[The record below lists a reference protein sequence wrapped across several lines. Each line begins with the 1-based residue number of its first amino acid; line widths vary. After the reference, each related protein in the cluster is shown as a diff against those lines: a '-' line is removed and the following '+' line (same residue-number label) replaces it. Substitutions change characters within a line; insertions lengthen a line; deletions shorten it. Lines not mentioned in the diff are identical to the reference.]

1 MASFADI
8 LVAVDTGPT
17 TATRLDVALA
27 LAQRHDAHVTGLH
40 ALRPIAVPGYIAAQ
54 IPDSAQQIRDAADR
68 STVAAAKSAFDSAI
82 ARSGFPS
89 DRTEWRSVKS
99 DPTRAVAEHG
109 RYADLLVIGQTDPDR
124 SNPLDQPEPDE
135 LIVGGGRPVLMV
147 PHSYRPDG
155 PVGRHVL
162 LAWNGSREAARAVS
176 DAMPLLV
183 GATKVSILSVNPPGL
198 VDRDPGADIAL
209 HLSRHGVK
217 AEAAHILDHELDPSD
232 VLLNRAVDLGCDV
245 MVMGGYG
252 TPRLR
257 EMVLGGVTRDIL
269 RHMTLPVLMSH

>member
-1 MASFADI
+1 MVSLADI
-8 LVAVDTGPT
+8 LVAVDTGPA
-17 TATRLDVALA
+17 TATRLDVALEI
-27 LAQRHDAHVTGLH
+27 AQRHDAHVTGLH

-54 IPDSAQQIRDAADR
+54 IPEAAQEVREAADR
-68 STVAAAKSAFDSAI
+68 STTATAKSAFDA
-82 ARSGFPS
+82 AVERTGFAS
-89 DRTEWRSVKS
+89 DRTEWRSVKG

-109 RYADLLVIGQTDPDR
+109 RYADLVVIGQLDPER
-124 SNPLDQPEPDE
+124 PNPLDQPEPDE
-135 LIVGGGRPVLMV
+135 LVVASGRPMLMV
-147 PHSYRPDG
+147 PYSYRPNG
-155 PVGRHVL
+155 PVGHHIL

-183 GATKVSILSVNPPGL
+183 GAAKVSVLSVNPPGL
-198 VDRDPGADIAL
+198 VGRDPGADIAL

-232 VLLNRAVDLGCDV
+232 VLLNRAVDLGCDM